1 MPLAPEYAAMFAAM
15 AEQPGPAIA
24 DMTPVQAREVYRLMR
39 PANPDLTVGSVQD
52 NTCPGPDGNPIGLRI
67 YTPEGP
73 GPFGVLV
80 YYHGGG
86 WVIGDLDCS
95 DAACR
100 DLCRTAGIVVVSV
113 DYRLAP
119 EHQYPA
125 AADDCI
131 AATAWC
137 AANTSALN
145 GNGQLAVGGESA
157 GGNLAAV
164 VAQQARDHAGPAIVF
179 QLLLYPVVNCDMS
192 SGSYIEN
199 ADGPLL
205 ETSTMHWF
213 WDHYCPDTAQR
224 NEPKAS
230 PLQAMSLADL
240 PPALVL
246 TAEFDPLRDEG
257 KAYAD
262 ALQAAGN
269 AAEYHCYDGLV
280 HDFFATAQMFKAS
293 RPGLELACERLR
305 QHLAT

>member
-15 AEQPGPAIA
+15 AEQPGPSISEMSPA
-24 DMTPVQAREVYRLMR
+24 QARELYRMMR
-39 PANPDLTVGSVQD
+39 PVNPDLSVANVED
-52 NTCPGPDGNPIGLRI
+52 ATCPGPDGNAIGLRI
-67 YTPEGP
+67 YTPEGS
-73 GPFGVLV
+73 GPFGTLV

-95 DAACR
+95 DAVCR
-100 DLCRTAGIVVVSV
+100 DLCRTAGINVVSV

-119 EHQYPA
+119 EHRYPA
-125 AADDCI
+125 AAEDCI

-137 AANTSALN
+137 AANASKLN
-145 GNGQLAVGGESA
+145 SNGKLAVGGESA

-164 VAQQARDHAGPAIVF
+164 VAQHARDNGGPAIAL
-179 QLLLYPVVNCDMS
+179 QLLLYPVVDCDMTQ
-192 SGSYIEN
+192 GSYIEN
-199 ADGPLL
+199 AEGPLL

-213 WDHYCPDTAQR
+213 WDHYCPDTEQR
-224 NEPKAS
+224 QQPLAAPLRAS
-230 PLQAMSLADL
+230 SLAGL

-262 ALQAAGN
+262 ALSAAGS

-293 RPGLELACERLR
+293 RPGLELACERLQ
-305 QHLAT
+305 QHLAS